1 MQLGSYTFPNNV
13 FLAPMAG
20 ITDQPFRQLCR
31 ELGAGYAV
39 SEMALADPKLWQTV
53 KSRHRMAN
61 RDEPAPRAVQITGAE
76 PAVMAD
82 CARYNVDLGAQI
94 IDINMGCPAKKV
106 CNNWCGSALLRD
118 EKRVASILEAVV
130 GAVNVPVTLKYRTGW
145 NPENK
150 NALTVAK
157 IAQSAGIAMLTL
169 HGRTRADA
177 YGGQAEYET
186 IAQVKDQVSI
196 PVVANGDI
204 DSPEKARQVLEKTR
218 ADAVMIGRA
227 AQGRPWLFTAIVH
240 YLETG
245 VLLPDPTLSEIR
257 HWVNRHLQA
266 HYAFH
271 GEIIGVRKA
280 RKHIGWYIN
289 GLPGAETFRE
299 QINRIDSCEKQLGHV
314 DAFFAS
320 LLENEGGSCRC
331 PVHKTDSI
339 ITFLHRK

>member
-1 MQLGSYTFPNNV
+1 MQLGPHTLPNNV

-31 ELGAGYAV
+31 QLGAGYAV
-39 SEMALADPKLWQTV
+39 SEMVAANPQLWQTE
-53 KSRHRMAN
+53 KSRKRMASQ
-61 RDEPAPRAVQITGAE
+61 DEPAPRAVQITGAD

-94 IDINMGCPAKKV
+94 IDINMGCPVRKV
-106 CNNWCGSALLRD
+106 CNNWCGSALLQD
-118 EKRVASILEAVV
+118 EKRVADILETVV
-130 GAVNVPVTLKYRTGW
+130 KAVNVPVTLKYRTGW
-145 NPENK
+145 NRENR

-157 IAQSAGIAMLTL
+157 IAESAGIAMLTL
-169 HGRTRADA
+169 HGRTREDA
-177 YGGQAEYET
+177 YGGKAEYET
-186 IAQVKDQVSI
+186 IAQVKSQVSI

-227 AQGRPWLFTAIVH
+227 AQGNPWIFSAIAH

-245 VLLPDPTLSEIR
+245 ILLPAPSLAEKRQWI
-257 HWVNRHLQA
+257 NRHLRE

-271 GEIIGVRKA
+271 GEIIGARSA

-289 GLPGAETFRE
+289 GLPGAETCRA
-299 QINRIDSCEKQLGHV
+299 QINRIDSCDKQLGLV
-314 DAFFAS
+314 DHFFAT
-320 LLENEGGSCRC
+320 LLEHEE
-331 PVHKTDSI
+331 K
-339 ITFLHRK
+339 

>member
-1 MQLGSYTFPNNV
+1 MQLGPYTLPNNV

-20 ITDQPFRQLCR
+20 VTDPPFRQLCR
-31 ELGAGYAV
+31 ELGAGYTV
-39 SEMALADPKLWQTV
+39 SEMVSANPRLWETP
-53 KSRHRMAN
+53 KSRKRMAGQ
-61 RDEPAPRAVQITGAE
+61 DEPAPRAVQITGAE

-94 IDINMGCPAKKV
+94 IDINMGCPVRKV
-106 CNNWCGSALLRD
+106 CNNWCGSALLQD
-118 EKRVASILEAVV
+118 EKRVADILETVV
-130 GAVNVPVTLKYRTGW
+130 KAVNVPVTLKYRTGW
-145 NPENK
+145 NRENK
-150 NALTVAK
+150 NALAVAK
-157 IAQSAGIAMLTL
+157 IAESAGIAMLTL

-177 YGGQAEYET
+177 YGGEAEYDT
-186 IAQVKDQVSI
+186 IAQVKDQVGI

-227 AQGRPWLFTAIVH
+227 AQGKPWLFAAIVH

-245 VLLPDPTLSEIR
+245 GRLPEPTLAEIR
-257 HWVNRHLQA
+257 RWVIRHLQA

-271 GEIIGVRKA
+271 GEIIGVRSA

-299 QINRIDSCEKQLGHV
+299 QINRIDSCEKQLGYV

-320 LLENEGGSCRC
+320 LLENKG
-331 PVHKTDSI
+331 K
-339 ITFLHRK
+339 

>member
-1 MQLGSYTFPNNV
+1 MQLGPYTLPNNV

-20 ITDQPFRQLCR
+20 VTDPPFRQLCR
-31 ELGAGYAV
+31 ELGAGYTV
-39 SEMALADPKLWQTV
+39 SEMVSANPRLWETP
-53 KSRHRMAN
+53 KSRKRMAGQ
-61 RDEPAPRAVQITGAE
+61 DEPAPRAVQITGAE

-94 IDINMGCPAKKV
+94 IDINMGCPVRKV
-106 CNNWCGSALLRD
+106 CNNWCGSALLQD
-118 EKRVASILEAVV
+118 EKRVADILEAVV
-130 GAVNVPVTLKYRTGW
+130 SAVNVPVTLKYRTGW
-145 NPENK
+145 NRENK
-150 NALTVAK
+150 NALSVAK
-157 IAQSAGIAMLTL
+157 IAEDAGIAMLTL

-177 YGGQAEYET
+177 YGGEAEYDT
-186 IAQVKDQVSI
+186 IAQVKYQAGI

-227 AQGRPWLFTAIVH
+227 AQGKPWLFAAIVH

-245 VLLPDPTLSEIR
+245 VRLPEPTLAEIR
-257 HWVNRHLQA
+257 RWVIRHLQA

-271 GEIIGVRKA
+271 GEIIGVRSA

-320 LLENEGGSCRC
+320 LLENKG
-331 PVHKTDSI
+331 K
-339 ITFLHRK
+339 